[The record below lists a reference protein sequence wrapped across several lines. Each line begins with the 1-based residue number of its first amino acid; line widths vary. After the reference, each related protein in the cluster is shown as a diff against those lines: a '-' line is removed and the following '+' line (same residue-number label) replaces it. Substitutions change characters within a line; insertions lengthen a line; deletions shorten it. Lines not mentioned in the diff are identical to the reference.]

1 MDKINNFFKSN
12 IASSVC
18 LLILG
23 LVLLIKP
30 DTVIS
35 VIAYIIG
42 AILIV
47 LSISNLIRYFKEKE
61 NGMYLGLGIIFL
73 IGAIFVIFKYE
84 MIVSIIPF
92 ILGIFVIINSSLKI
106 PYVVELKSMKNDKYI
121 ILLISTVLSM
131 LIGLFLIFN
140 PFTSTLTI
148 TRIIGIFV
156 TVYSIIDIYQTLL
169 VKKELKK
176 LV

>member
-1 MDKINNFFKSN
+1 MDKINNFFKST
-12 IASSVC
+12 IATSIC

-23 LVLLIKP
+23 LVFLIKP

-47 LSISNLIRYFKEKE
+47 LAVNNLLKYVKEKE

-92 ILGIFVIINSSLKI
+92 ILGIFVIINSSLKV
-106 PYVVELKSMKNDKYI
+106 PYVIELKMMKNDKYI
-121 ILLISTVLSM
+121 VLLISTILS
-131 LIGLFLIFN
+131 LAIGLFLIFN

-148 TRIIGIFV
+148 TRIIGFFLIL
-156 TVYSIIDIYQTLL
+156 YSGIDIYQTIL